1 MLTVLETATNNTS
14 GIVGAVRPE
23 HLGLPTPC
31 ARFDVRELLNH
42 MVGGQ
47 QLIVQASNA
56 PVQQPPNGV
65 FPDHIGDDPAG
76 AFERSSKEV
85 LELFADPA
93 TRAATFRLGIDVPG
107 DQALGIAVM
116 EVVVHGWDLATAI
129 GVPSGID
136 SALAEQLLVATQ
148 GFVTDQFR
156 SPEGSPFGPPL
167 DAGDDAP
174 AELRLMAFLGRRR
187 LA

>member
-1 MLTVLETATNNTS
+1 MLTVLENATANTRR
-14 GIVGAVRPE
+14 IVGAVRPE
-23 HLGLPTPC
+23 HYGLPTPC
-31 ARFDVRELLNH
+31 ARFEVRDLLNH

-47 QLIVQASNA
+47 QLMVQAPNA
-56 PVQQPPNGV
+56 PVPPPPNGV
-65 FPDHIGDDPAG
+65 FPDQIGDDPAG

-85 LELFADPA
+85 LDLFADPA
-93 TRAATFRLGIDVPG
+93 TLAATFHLGVDVPG

-136 SALAEQLLVATQ
+136 PALAEQLLAATQ
-148 GFVTDQFR
+148 GFVSDQFR
-156 SPEGSPFGPPL
+156 SPDGSPFGPAL
-167 DAGDDAP
+167 DAPEDAP
-174 AELRLMAFLGRRR
+174 AELRLMAFLGRRP